1 MFQRSNRMYARSS
14 NRVNHDQE
22 VGEVIRKHNR
32 RAAKAAFAI
41 ALGVAIV
48 LGGAA
53 AAPAAPEKQQA
64 TPIIIGTKN
73 FPEQYVLGQLYKQA
87 LEAKGFKVQYKENLG
102 STELI
107 DASLRSGR
115 VTLYPEYTGIML
127 SVTFKRKTL
136 PASALGTYRAAKGL
150 YEKRGQTLLKATPF
164 QDRDGIA
171 VLRTTASKYGL
182 KTVGDLRKVPDLT
195 LAAFPEFET
204 RVAAA
209 ARKPLRRQERGVHA
223 AGRDQLLHAAESGE
237 DRGGGHLHDRPAAD
251 LDEVRGAEGAA
262 QHVRLPA
269 GRARCSRRSSSA
281 RTATK
286 LTGTLNRVNSLLTLR
301 AMIAMNKAVAL
312 DKKSAASVA
321 KSFLKANGLS

>member
-1 MFQRSNRMYARSS
+1 M
-14 NRVNHDQE
+14 
-22 VGEVIRKHNR
+22 
-32 RAAKAAFAI
+32 
-41 ALGVAIV
+41 

-53 AAPAAPEKQQA
+53 AAPAAVEKGQA

-87 LEAKGFKVQYKENLG
+87 LEAKGLKVQYKENIG

-127 SVTFKRKTL
+127 SVTFKQKTL
-136 PASALGTYRAAKGL
+136 PKTALGTYRAAKTR

-171 VLRTTASKYGL
+171 VLRSTASKYGL

-204 RVAAA
+204 RWLPQLGSRYGV
-209 ARKPLRRQERGVHA
+209 KNVEFTPLAGISAYTLLNQGKVEA
-223 AGRDQLLHAAESGE
+223 AGIFTTDPQLI
-237 DRGGGHLHDRPAAD
+237 
-251 LDEVRGAEGAA
+251 
-262 QHVRLPA
+262 
-269 GRARCSRRSSSA
+269 SSKYVVLQEPRNMFGFQQVAPVLSK
-281 RTATK
+281 K
-286 LTGTLNRVNSLLTLR
+286 LVSEYGSNLTSTLNKVNSLLTLR

-321 KSFLKANGLS
+321 RAFLKANKVT

>member
-1 MFQRSNRMYARSS
+1 M
-14 NRVNHDQE
+14 
-22 VGEVIRKHNR
+22 IRKHNR

-41 ALGVAIV
+41 GLGVAIV

-53 AAPAAPEKQQA
+53 AAPAGDAAAKA

-87 LEAKGFKVQYKENLG
+87 LEAQGFKVQYKENIG

-107 DASLRSGR
+107 DTSLRSGR

-136 PASALGTYRAAKGL
+136 PKSDLGTYALAKRL
-150 YEKRGQTLLKATPF
+150 YERRGQTLLRQTPF
-164 QDRDGIA
+164 QDRDAIA

-182 KTVGDLRKVPDLT
+182 KKVGDLRKVPDLT

-204 RVAAA
+204 RWLPQLASRYGV
-209 ARKPLRRQERGVHA
+209 RNVEFTPLAGVSSYSLLNQNKVEA
-223 AGRDQLLHAAESGE
+223 AGIFTTDPQLISTKYQEPLNMFGF
-237 DRGGGHLHDRPAAD
+237 
-251 LDEVRGAEGAA
+251 
-262 QHVRLPA
+262 QHVAPVLSKKLVSEYGTRLT
-269 GRARCSRRSSSA
+269 S
-281 RTATK
+281 
-286 LTGTLNRVNSLLTLR
+286 TLNRVSSLLSLR

-312 DKKSAASVA
+312 DKKPAASVA
-321 KSFLKANGLS
+321 RAFLKANKLI